1 MKLFNNTYSLLLTA
15 CPAATQERTG
25 AYYQLFKNGH
35 RKLAGVQ
42 KEDGF
47 VFVITAITVSI
58 ILGLSIVYLTNSVTL
73 NITEA
78 SDVYSA
84 SQSYWTSISG
94 IEYSLKK
101 MSDGAPNI
109 SGTYTFFNSAI
120 VIQLSDRDYSG
131 SPLGSGQ
138 LRVVCTG
145 LHGETKRILEVRYQ
159 VEEQD
164 IWPDLSVIKQA
175 DGNNFDIKKNFT
187 LNDSIYIGADVSVH
201 NQAAIG
207 DSPGDRTHIYVPTG
221 KTVTGDFDANF
232 SWSVHPNG
240 IVDLPG
246 FFHSEYDSLINIANA
261 ITGTSGNKYKGN
273 YTINGGTFDLSGYEN
288 NTFFIKGKLTVKG
301 ATLTGGSLSSPGI
314 IVVTKDIKLQKR
326 SSTQSFVNDHII
338 LIGDRKIDIKDH
350 TQFGND
356 YSALAPALRPK
367 TVNELF
373 AKGQIEIKANAEVWA
388 QIFTIDKIKVEG
400 RVFGLI
406 YSTTGIEFE
415 KNSSFFEG
423 ALFVQ
428 KIKKPESKLK
438 KGKMDLNHSFPLHYF
453 SGIRYEVVPHS
464 LREI

>member
-1 MKLFNNTYSLLLTA
+1 MKLFNNTYSLRSTA

-35 RKLAGVQ
+35 RKLAGVP

-47 VFVITAITVSI
+47 VFVVTAITVSI

-84 SQSYWTSISG
+84 TQSYWSAISG
-94 IEYSLKK
+94 IEYSLEE
-101 MSDGAPNI
+101 MSDGASNI

-120 VIQLSDRDYSG
+120 VIQLSDRDHSG

-138 LRVVCTG
+138 LRVICTG
-145 LHGETKRILEVRYQ
+145 LHGTAKRILEVRYQ
-159 VEEQD
+159 VAEQD
-164 IWPDLSVIKQA
+164 IWPNLSVIKQT
-175 DGNNFDIKKNFT
+175 DGNNFEIEENFT
-187 LNDSIYIGADVSVH
+187 LNDSIYIGANVDVEEDAS
-201 NQAAIG
+201 IG
-207 DSPGDRTHIYVPTG
+207 DPPGDRTHIYVPTG

-232 SWSVHPNG
+232 SWSEHPNG
-240 IVDLPG
+240 IVNLPD
-246 FFHSEYDSLINIANA
+246 FSHTEYDSLINIASA

-301 ATLTGGSLSSPGI
+301 ATITGGSLNSPGI
-314 IVVTKDIKLQKR
+314 IVVTKDIKVQKR

-338 LIGDRKIDIKDH
+338 LIGDRKIDIKGQ

-373 AKGQIEIKANAEVWA
+373 AKDEIGIGEDTEVWA
-388 QIFTIDKIKVEG
+388 QIFTIGKIKVEG

-406 YSTTGIEFE
+406 YSTTGIEFK

-428 KIKKPESKLK
+428 KINKPENKLK

-453 SGIRYEVVPHS
+453 SGIRYQVVSHS